1 MDFIKLL
8 KRFIPPYKK
17 EVALNILFNLLST
30 LFSLVS
36 FAAII
41 PILQIL
47 FGLSDNYTAYQI
59 IDWSQ
64 KSSDIIAALKNN
76 LFYWIQ
82 IQTENQGAGWILLA
96 LGFFLIIMT
105 FLKVAF
111 SYLSSFFMIP
121 IRTGV
126 LRDLRSSLYAKVVSL
141 PIGFFSEERKG
152 DVMSRMT
159 SDVAEVEASIMSSL
173 DMMFKN
179 PIMIII
185 YLVTML
191 LMSWQ
196 LTLFVFLLLPI
207 SGFLIGKIGKS
218 LKSRSMRGQ
227 EQTGELLTQIEET
240 LGGLRIVKAFN
251 AESNRFSIQR

>member
-96 LGFFLIIMT
+96 LGFFLIPHYHDLLESGI
-105 FLKVAF
+105 FLSQLF
-111 SYLSSFFMIP
+111 LYDSYTYW
-121 IRTGV
+121 R
-126 LRDLRSSLYAKVVSL
+126 A
-141 PIGFFSEERKG
+141 
-152 DVMSRMT
+152 
-159 SDVAEVEASIMSSL
+159 
-173 DMMFKN
+173 
-179 PIMIII
+179 
-185 YLVTML
+185 
-191 LMSWQ
+191 
-196 LTLFVFLLLPI
+196 
-207 SGFLIGKIGKS
+207 
-218 LKSRSMRGQ
+218 
-227 EQTGELLTQIEET
+227 
-240 LGGLRIVKAFN
+240 
-251 AESNRFSIQR
+251 